1 MKIDNRTNYE
11 KRIQDRSYL
20 RYLIGLIVRFKNNIK
35 YSFAR
40 SLAKRNG
47 AQIGEGVI
55 MSISLAKKM
64 NSNCKIGNHVSIQTD
79 QIDTRAPLHIG
90 NHVVIGGGTKIITGS
105 HNIDSLEWE
114 YKKYGL
120 FIEDYVWIPT
130 NVLILPSCRNIK
142 YGAVVGSGSVVVKN
156 VESMSVISGNPAY
169 EFKKRK
175 CVHENIVVES
185 LLGGDYYIYKKTWK
199 ERKACRKI

>member
-1 MKIDNRTNYE
+1 MKINNRTNYE

-40 SLAKRNG
+40 YLAKRNG

-79 QIDTRAPLHIG
+79 QIDTRAPLYIG
-90 NHVVIGGGTKIITGS
+90 NHVVIGEGTKIITGS

-142 YGAVVGSGSVVVKN
+142 YGAVVGSGSVVEK
-156 VESMSVISGNPAY
+156 MSSQ
-169 EFKKRK
+169 
-175 CVHENIVVES
+175 
-185 LLGGDYYIYKKTWK
+185 
-199 ERKACRKI
+199 

>member
-90 NHVVIGGGTKIITGS
+90 NHVVIGGG
-105 HNIDSLEWE
+105 
-114 YKKYGL
+114 Y
-120 FIEDYVWIPT
+120 
-130 NVLILPSCRNIK
+130 
-142 YGAVVGSGSVVVKN
+142 
-156 VESMSVISGNPAY
+156 
-169 EFKKRK
+169 
-175 CVHENIVVES
+175 
-185 LLGGDYYIYKKTWK
+185 
-199 ERKACRKI
+199 